1 MKYQYLVL
9 ESDAP
14 GVPAEML
21 NEQGEEGW
29 EMCGVV
35 TRDVRPPEEGK
46 NRWIFYFVKEVD

>member
-9 ESDAP
+9 ESDSP

-46 NRWIFYFVKEVD
+46 NRWIFYFVKEAD